1 MGADSRLALDEIN
14 RAKASSE
21 KSNRALQTQLNEILK
36 KVEEAKYAVN
46 DIENAKRKISVENAD
61 FLRCVGELDN
71 TLNILLKMKND
82 LTAQLNEA
90 KAIADIEA
98 RERQLI
104 LGKYRNI
111 EHEVDGSKEVL
122 DEEASALDNLC
133 RTLSKAEGEAQM
145 WHQKYEVEAVAK
157 AEELEMGKMKLQAR
171 LSESEMTVTNLQLK
185 LTQIEKVRAKIQ
197 SELDEMVL
205 NLDQAQILQHTMEK
219 RAKQFDKVVCEWK
232 AKVDSLSRDL
242 DVSQKDCRIASA
254 ELFRVK
260 SAYDE

>member
-1 MGADSRLALDEIN
+1 MG
-14 RAKASSE
+14 
-21 KSNRALQTQLNEILK
+21 K

-46 DIENAKRKISVENAD
+46 DIENAKRKISAENAD

-90 KAIADIEA
+90 KAIADSEA

-133 RTLSKAEGEAQM
+133 RTLSKAEGEAQT

-185 LTQIEKVRAKIQ
+185 LSQVEKVKAKH
-197 SELDEMVL
+197 EAEHGEMML

-219 RAKQFDKVVCEWK
+219 RAKQFDKTVCEWK
-232 AKVDSLSRDL
+232 SKVDSLARDL
-242 DVSQKDCRIASA
+242 DVS
-254 ELFRVK
+254 
-260 SAYDE
+260 